1 MIGITGGEPHAVI
14 SPTGT
19 RVLYASDWSGA
30 QDGHSIDCYV
40 VELPINV
47 SFVNS
52 LIEES
57 SINHTIYPNPSD
69 NIAVVEFDNKNNL
82 SFSYSLFNFQ
92 GQLVAN
98 EIEQNSSSFSIN
110 KDDLPEGVYF
120 YSLIF
125 SDGSFLNGKIIFN

>member
-52 LIEES
+52 LIR
-57 SINHTIYPNPSD
+57 
-69 NIAVVEFDNKNNL
+69 
-82 SFSYSLFNFQ
+82 
-92 GQLVAN
+92 
-98 EIEQNSSSFSIN
+98 
-110 KDDLPEGVYF
+110 
-120 YSLIF
+120 
-125 SDGSFLNGKIIFN
+125 

>member
-14 SPTGT
+14 CPTGT

-30 QDGHSIDCYV
+30 QDG
-40 VELPINV
+40 
-47 SFVNS
+47 
-52 LIEES
+52 
-57 SINHTIYPNPSD
+57 
-69 NIAVVEFDNKNNL
+69 NNL